1 MKNSKSNDKAENSKG
16 KTESGKD
23 KHKVKEKRARLME
36 LTDSEVEDLISHT
49 RLVMQFEDGT
59 AKSEMLGD
67 MIELTHTEMLGEKL
81 KRANTH
87 KGQIEFNKAMDSMVE
102 IYERDVIHK
111 KVLHLITI
119 PEETRTSMSDEEA
132 AQLFSERGQVITDLR
147 QVPAKR
153 VHFFVGDYEV
163 DFTLSILDVNIIGQ
177 VIVRVFMFGLFV
189 EVTRAMELFNT
200 TTMAIYLGLQ
210 ILAYLGIIKLVQRII
225 EIGGTQDWMQK

>member
-1 MKNSKSNDKAENSKG
+1 MMKNSKSNDKADS
-16 KTESGKD
+16 KD
-23 KHKVKEKRARLME
+23 KHKVKEKHARLME

-49 RLVMQFEDGT
+49 RLVMLFEDGT

-81 KRANTH
+81 KKANTH
-87 KGQIEFNKAMDSMVE
+87 RGQIEFNKAMDSMVE

-132 AQLFSERGQVITDLR
+132 AQMFSSNKQGVVDLR

-153 VHFFVGDYEV
+153 VHFFVGSYEV
-163 DFTLSILDVNIIGQ
+163 DFTLSVLDVRIISQ
-177 VIVRVFMFGLFV
+177 VTFRVIILGLFV
-189 EVTRAMELFNT
+189 EIARAMGSFNT
-200 TTMAIYLGLQ
+200 TTMTICLGLQ
-210 ILAYLGIIKLVQRII
+210 ILAYLGVAKLVQRII
-225 EIGGTQDWMQK
+225 EIGGTQDWMQR

>member
-1 MKNSKSNDKAENSKG
+1 MMKNSKSNGKADS
-16 KTESGKD
+16 KD
-23 KHKVKEKRARLME
+23 KHKVKEKHARLME

-49 RLVMQFEDGT
+49 RLVMKFEDGT

-81 KRANTH
+81 KKANTH

-102 IYERDVIHK
+102 VYEKDVIHK

-132 AQLFSERGQVITDLR
+132 AQMFSSNKQEVVDLR

-153 VHFFVGDYEV
+153 VHFFVGSYEV
-163 DFTLSILDVNIIGQ
+163 DFTLSVLDVRIISQ
-177 VIVRVFMFGLFV
+177 VTFRVVILGLFV
-189 EVTRAMELFNT
+189 EIARAMGSFNI
-200 TTMAIYLGLQ
+200 TTMTIYLGLQ
-210 ILAYLGIIKLVQRII
+210 ILAYLGVAKLVQRII
-225 EIGGTQDWMQK
+225 EIGGTQDWMQR

>member
-1 MKNSKSNDKAENSKG
+1 MIKKSKSTAERENSKDIG
-16 KTESGKD
+16 DGA
-23 KHKVKEKRARLME
+23 KRIE
-36 LTDSEVEDLISHT
+36 ITDSDIEDLINHT
-49 RLVMQFEDGT
+49 RLIMKFADGT
-59 AKSEMLGD
+59 AKSELLGD
-67 MIELTHTEMLGEKL
+67 MIELTHTEMLRDKL
-81 KRANTH
+81 KVANTR
-87 KGQIEFNKAMDSMVE
+87 KGQREFNKAMDGMVKV
-102 IYERDVIHK
+102 YEKEVAHK
-111 KVLHLITI
+111 KIAHMISI
-119 PEETRTSMSDEEA
+119 PDTEENSMSDEEA
-132 AQLFSERGQVITDLR
+132 MQMFSERGQVITDLR

-153 VHFFVGDYEV
+153 IHFFVGDYEV

>member
-1 MKNSKSNDKAENSKG
+1 MMKNSKSNSKADS
-16 KTESGKD
+16 KD
-23 KHKVKEKRARLME
+23 KHKVKEKHARLME

-81 KRANTH
+81 KKANTH
-87 KGQIEFNKAMDSMVE
+87 RGQIEFNKVMDSMVE
-102 IYERDVIHK
+102 VYERDVIHK

-132 AQLFSERGQVITDLR
+132 AQMFSSNKQGVVDLR

-153 VHFFVGDYEV
+153 VHFFVGSYEV
-163 DFTLSILDVNIIGQ
+163 DFTLSVLDVRIISQ
-177 VIVRVFMFGLFV
+177 VTFRVVILGLFV
-189 EVTRAMELFNT
+189 EIARAMGSFNT

-210 ILAYLGIIKLVQRII
+210 ILAYLGIAKLVQRII
-225 EIGGTQDWMQK
+225 EIGGTQDWMQR